1 MHNLTIMIR
10 SMTGYGKAILET
22 EQHKITIEVKT
33 LNSKQADISTR
44 LPWIYKEKELEIRNM
59 ISRRLERGKI
69 DIAITCDN
77 MDDEPAP
84 VINKGTVK
92 SYYRQL
98 KEISDELGLNNNNDL
113 LGVVMRLPE
122 TLNTGRPELT
132 EEEWN
137 HVSGL
142 INDALSMTDLYRLEE
157 GKAIEADLL
166 KSVNRILQLLDNISA
181 VEGDRIAR
189 MREKLNTSLRETVGT
204 ENIDQNRFEQ
214 ELIFYLEKLDI
225 NEEKVR
231 LKKHCD
237 YFIETMAGTGPNGKM
252 LNFISQEMGREI
264 NTIGSKANDAA
275 MQKLV
280 VMMKD
285 ELERIKEQTLNVL

>member
-1 MHNLTIMIR
+1 
-10 SMTGYGKAILET
+10 MTGYGKAMLET
-22 EQHKITIEVKT
+22 ESRKITVEVKT

-59 ISRRLERGKI
+59 VNRRLERGKI
-69 DIAITCDN
+69 DLAITFDA
-77 MDDEPAP
+77 MDEEPAP
-84 VINKGTVK
+84 VINKTNVI
-92 SYYRQL
+92 SYYKQL
-98 KEISDELGLNNNNDL
+98 KDISNELGLSAGNDL
-113 LGVVMRLPE
+113 LGIVMRLPE
-122 TLNTGRPELT
+122 TLNTERPELT
-132 EEEWN
+132 EEEWSK
-137 HVSGL
+137 VS
-142 INDALSMTDLYRLEE
+142 IIIDDALSMTDQYRLEE
-157 GKAIEADLL
+157 GKAIEADLS
-166 KSVNRILQLLDNISA
+166 KSVTRILQLLDNLGA
-181 VEGDRIAR
+181 VEGDRLTR
-189 MREKLNTSLRETVGT
+189 MREKLNNSLRETLGT

-231 LKKHCD
+231 LRKHCD
-237 YFIETMAGTGPNGKM
+237 YFLETLSGTGPNGKM

>member
-1 MHNLTIMIR
+1 
-10 SMTGYGKAILET
+10 MTGYGKAIQET
-22 EQHKITIEVKT
+22 GQHKITVEVKT

-44 LPWIYKEKELEIRNM
+44 LPWIYKEKELDIRNM
-59 ISRRLERGKI
+59 LNRRLERGKI
-69 DIAITCDN
+69 DLTVSLDV
-77 MDDEPAP
+77 MGEEPAP
-84 VINKGTVK
+84 VINKSNII
-92 SYYRQL
+92 SYYKQL
-98 KEISDELGLNNNNDL
+98 REISDELGLNSGSDL
-113 LGVVMRLPE
+113 LGIVMRLPE
-122 TLNTGRPELT
+122 TLNTGKPELT
-132 EEEWN
+132 EEEWGQL
-137 HVSGL
+137 SRL
-142 INDALSMTDLYRLEE
+142 IDDAITMTDLYRLEE
-157 GKAIEADLL
+157 GKSIEADLL
-166 KSVNRILQLLDNISA
+166 KSVNRIMQLLDNLGS
-181 VEGDRIAR
+181 VEGDRLTRI
-189 MREKLNTSLRETVGT
+189 REKLKTSLYETIGT

-214 ELIFYLEKLDI
+214 ELIFYLEKMDI

-237 YFIETMAGTGPNGKM
+237 YFTETLKGAGSNGKM

>member
-1 MHNLTIMIR
+1 
-10 SMTGYGKAILET
+10 MTGYGKAMLEIG
-22 EQHKITIEVKT
+22 QRKITIEVKT

-69 DIAITCDN
+69 DLSVTFDTL
-77 MDDEPAP
+77 DDEPAP
-84 VINKGTVK
+84 VINKNTVK
-92 SYYRQL
+92 SYYNQL
-98 KEISDELGLNNNNDL
+98 KEIGEELGLDTGSEL
-113 LGVVMRLPE
+113 LSVVMRLPE

-132 EEEWN
+132 EEEWG
-137 HVSGL
+137 HVSRL
-142 INDALSMTDLYRLEE
+142 IDDALSMADLYRLEE
-157 GKAIEADLL
+157 GKSIEADLI
-166 KSVNRILQLLDNISA
+166 KSVSRILQLLDNIGA
-181 VEGDRIAR
+181 VEGDRISR

-204 ENIDQNRFEQ
+204 DNIDQNRFEQ

-231 LKKHCD
+231 LRKHCD
-237 YFIETMAGTGPNGKM
+237 YFTETMSGTGPSGKM